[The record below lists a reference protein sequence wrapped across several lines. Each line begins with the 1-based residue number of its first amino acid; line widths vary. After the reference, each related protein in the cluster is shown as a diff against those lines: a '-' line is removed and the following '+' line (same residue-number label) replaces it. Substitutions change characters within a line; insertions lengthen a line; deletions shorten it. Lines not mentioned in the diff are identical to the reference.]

1 MKLIM
6 SYEMTFLLL
15 FAGIIMKCGQK
26 FDLYSII
33 QIQQAGTPFIG
44 SISGV
49 ILFIVGI
56 FCIQAKLALVPFDMP
71 EAETEIT
78 EGIFIEYSGPAYAL
92 IKLTRYIMLF
102 ILPALLIAL
111 LMNGFRS
118 DGINILWAFL
128 KVIAIVLLITLIR
141 NTNPRIKIKQA
152 ISFFFIWMNLLAVIA
167 LVLIAF
173 GY

>member
-1 MKLIM
+1 MKLIL
-6 SYEMTFLLL
+6 SYELTFLLVI
-15 FAGIIMKCGQK
+15 AGVIMKCGQK
-26 FDLYSII
+26 FDLDSII
-33 QIQQAGTPFIG
+33 QTQQAGSPFIG

-49 ILFIVGI
+49 LLFIAGI

-78 EGIFIEYSGPAYAL
+78 DGIFIEYSGAAYAM
-92 IKLTRYIMLF
+92 IKLAKYIMFF
-102 ILPALLIAL
+102 ILPAFLIAL
-111 LMNGFRS
+111 LMNGFKLE
-118 DGINILWAFL
+118 GIGILWAVL
-128 KVIAIVLLITLIR
+128 KVLAVVLALTLIR

-152 ISFFFIWMNLLAVIA
+152 ISFFLIWMNLLVVIA